1 MKNLINMLFKAAIC
15 SLAILPMLTSCYDD
29 TAIWDKFDKIEHRLD
44 SLETSLNEQF
54 QALNSLIN
62 SKTTIA
68 SCETNPDGSYDITLS
83 NGIKFTVFPDGTQY
97 SSLVSVMK
105 VSGVDCWATYVNGE
119 LTPLKDSS
127 GNPVPVVKDEYRT
140 QVEVAVEDGKYFL
153 IIDGKKYMTGYDVEN
168 MVQVFSSCETH
179 KDATGN
185 IYAMTFTFGEGIK
198 VTVAVDGYNGVI
210 FKLAN
215 VAGNA
220 TVLTEYYIN
229 YKETQPILLEK
240 AGVVDYVMQ
249 IPDGWR
255 VTERTDEYTGD
266 VYLDITAPA
275 AETVQAGA
283 AVAKGDLKIVAVVE
297 GGKAAVSK
305 LALSA
310 EPFKTFNISGTKA
323 VIDPYK
329 GVQKYVYG
337 IMPADG
343 YSEEA
348 LLAKVTELLG
358 VTGDLPAGY
367 AISETGINLAHAEIL
382 GSELDS
388 QTAYMFWAI
397 PALYREGDN
406 GGFYVKEGM
415 FKTHRLAPISVK
427 ISKPETALLDAHIK
441 IEIDGTKSMYAGTS
455 LKTEDLFE
463 NIIYQINNG
472 IAEPVETIASYEGS
486 ASAFP
491 SEEANAGTEFI
502 PATTYVTWVI
512 PVEAEKTQYSVND
525 IIYKEFTTNSITSG
539 GSLKVTIGESVTD
552 ITTITFPASAEGAEL
567 IYYAWFD
574 TDRYLTVDNDSKA
587 ELILES
593 ANCTVVKG
601 GSTDARIERVK
612 PSKKMHMMVMAVDK
626 DGRYGE
632 VATASATTQA
642 LNYNTLS
649 VTANSTEI
657 GSSKASFK
665 IEVTGGTATGFI
677 YWFGKVSDNFW
688 ANSSYLG
695 ATRQSAQQYMAC
707 YPDDENITRS
717 MNKYGEISADGV
729 LEVDGLNMT
738 TNYVLMVLAKDESGL
753 YSKGGYK
760 MITTLAADLGNIV
773 RADSEAWTNA
783 KNQIQINW
791 LKDKFEK
798 AENAYLNSAYSY
810 EFSCPKNLT
819 AYIAS
824 LSENYYTNNTDFFT
838 IEDVM
843 IDIESYASRYS
854 EMGNTPTYFD
864 EAGQLQ
870 LVTEP
875 DWYDDNG
882 EAHGGFLM
890 NIYKFNIHGYP
901 EGGYVTY
908 FAEGSHNADN
918 CNNWDKAAGNCS
930 NYEKA
935 SKKLA
940 ELCSLE
946 YWTEHMKEF
955 RSISNEEYIKKN
967 GQAYYEAYYSYYK
980 DATPRVFIN
989 NGDGVTVTQP
999 YATGPDDTGH
1009 VADVVIV
1016 MLKDIEG
1023 NYYEP
1028 MYFPVPN
1035 YFTEE

>member
-601 GSTDARIERVK
+601 GSTGARIERVK

-1016 MLKDIEG
+1016 MLKDLEG

>member
-255 VTERTDEYTGD
+255 VKERTDEYTGD

-1016 MLKDIEG
+1016 MLKDLEG